1 MPDNDGEKMAVRL
14 VQVFTFTLLLAITSY
29 GQSTAPSEP
38 VPPSPAASNSI
49 ASGEE
54 DSGSFGVG
62 VKALSL
68 GGGFEVAAHVS
79 HRTNVRAGFN
89 IFSYGRTFYKDGVAY
104 N

>member
-14 VQVFTFTLLLAITSY
+14 VQVFTFTLLLAVSSC
-29 GQSTAPSEP
+29 GQSTPSTEAA
-38 VPPSPAASNSI
+38 PPSPAASNSI
-49 ASGEE
+49 VSGEE

-62 VKALSL
+62 VKASSL
-68 GGGFEVAAHVS
+68 GGGFEVAARVS

-89 IFSYGRTFYKDGVAY
+89 IFSDGRTFNKDGVAY